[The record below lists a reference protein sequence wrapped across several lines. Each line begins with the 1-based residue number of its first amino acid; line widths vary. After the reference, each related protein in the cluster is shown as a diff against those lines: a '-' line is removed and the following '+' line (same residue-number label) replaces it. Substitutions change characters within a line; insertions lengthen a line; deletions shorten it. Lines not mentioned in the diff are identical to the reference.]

1 MTRKIQTA
9 LQLGALAAAAMA
21 VTSAQALDFGGYFRA
36 GPQTQSSNG
45 HARNCYDLDGAGKIN
60 AGHYRLGNECN
71 TGGEFIFSQGSKLN
85 NVDAKFNLMVDS
97 WSAGATPNT
106 TGGVGIAIMSAE
118 LKGIDILPDATFFAG
133 KVRER
138 RQDVHILDHFF
149 TDMSGVGAGF
159 KGQSIGAG
167 ELGFGFY
174 RGDAGAN
181 TGLSRFNL
189 EVQNIALGAD
199 NSLGVVVTAVS
210 GKDANQKNGN
220 ALSVKWASKVAG
232 LDNTVWAQT
241 SKGTA
246 SLNGNF
252 NGGATVTSDD
262 AKWRLVETINGQSGK
277 LGGQAVAVIGSSKDA
292 GVKTDVTS
300 LGGRLSYG
308 VTQNFKLVG
317 EAGYMTAKAGG
328 TTSKLTKFT
337 IAPTLSTGPDF
348 WTRPE
353 LRLYV
358 TTAKWNGAA
367 NAAAGS
373 TGLTGNG
380 DNKTTGTSY
389 GVQAEWWF

>member
-21 VTSAQALDFGGYFRA
+21 VTSAQALDLNGYFRA
-36 GPQTQSSNG
+36 GPQTQSANG
-45 HARNCYDLDGAGKIN
+45 HARNCYDLNQAGLIN

-71 TGGEFIFSQGSKLN
+71 TGGEFMLSQGYKLN
-85 NVDAKFNLMVDS
+85 NVDAKLNFMVDS

-106 TGGVGIAIMSAE
+106 TGGVGIAIMSGE
-118 LKGIDILPDATFFAG
+118 FKGIDVMPDATFFAG

-138 RQDVHILDHFF
+138 RSDVHILDHFF

-174 RGDAGAN
+174 RGDTGGN
-181 TGLSRFNL
+181 TGLSRFNI
-189 EVQNIALGAD
+189 EVQKIALGAN

-210 GKDANQKNGN
+210 GKDANQANGN
-220 ALSVKWASKVAG
+220 ALSVKWDAKVAG

-246 SLNGNF
+246 GLNSNF
-252 NGGATVTSDD
+252 NAGAGSDD
-262 AKWRLVETINGQSGK
+262 AKWRLVETINGQAGK
-277 LGGQAVAVIGSSKDA
+277 LGGQAVAVVGSSKDA
-292 GVKTDVTS
+292 GVKTDVMS

-308 VTQNFKLVG
+308 VTQNFKVVG
-317 EAGYMTAKAGG
+317 EAGYMSAKANG

-358 TTAKWNGAA
+358 TTAKWNNAA
-367 NAAAGS
+367 NAAAGA

-389 GVQAEWWF
+389 GAQVEWWF